1 MSINAEKIKVLENIL
16 SSLLGMV
23 DQAKSAMADAQE
35 EANYHIG
42 AMQSRYDTFK
52 EEAQYLVAA
61 QQIRLIEL
69 ENQISQ
75 CEMIKMK
82 LSSEGYRFSRVE
94 MGAFFSVV
102 KSDESRRSYFIVPGG
117 NGLMVAI
124 NNAKALCVSIEA
136 PVIRSYIGLSEGD
149 EPDTEMC
156 DEFIDE
162 IV

>member
-1 MSINAEKIKVLENIL
+1 MNIKEEKIEILGVLL

-23 DQAKSAMADAQE
+23 EQAKSAMADAQA

-69 ENQISQ
+69 EKQIAQ
-75 CEMIKMK
+75 CEIIKMK
-82 LSSEGYRFSRVE
+82 LSSEGYRFSKVE

-102 KSDESRRSYFIVPGG
+102 KNAESRKSYFVVPGG
-117 NGLMVAI
+117 NGLVVDI
-124 NNAKALCVSIEA
+124 NNVKTLCVSIEA
-136 PVIRSYIGLSEGD
+136 PVIRPYIGLSEGD
-149 EPDTEMC
+149 EPDNEMC

-162 IV
+162 II